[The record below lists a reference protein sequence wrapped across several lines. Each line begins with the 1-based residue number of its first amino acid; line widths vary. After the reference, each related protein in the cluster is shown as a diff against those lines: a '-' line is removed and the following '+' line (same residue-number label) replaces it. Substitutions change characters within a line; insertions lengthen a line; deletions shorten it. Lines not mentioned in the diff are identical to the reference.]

1 MDKVL
6 FSIIISTLF
15 ANNINFQIS
24 NNSGIDKFL
33 EESKKVIDMSKE
45 NKVMINKAIL
55 SDCIE
60 YLQKKPKVEC
70 APYPIY
76 NEKIMKA
83 LDLLE
88 PDYEYIA
95 NQRAIANMPVNKMS
109 IDNIKTM
116 LTFINRG
123 ERFCD
128 GHIASFVEN
137 GYLLELLLRLSELT
151 KE

>member
-1 MDKVL
+1 MDKVI
-6 FSIIISTLF
+6 FSIISIILFTNSIS
-15 ANNINFQIS
+15 FQIA

-33 EESKKVIDMSKE
+33 EESKKFIDMSKE
-45 NKVMINKAIL
+45 NKVKINKKVL

-60 YLQKKPKVEC
+60 YLQKKPKVEWN
-70 APYPIY
+70 PYPNY
-76 NEKIMKA
+76 DRNVMMA

-88 PDYEYIA
+88 PDYEYVI
-95 NQRAIANMPVNKMS
+95 NQRVIADMPVNKMS